1 MSLQVT
7 TSETF
12 HYAQLK
18 IQPMGSIGPLQILF
32 ILAIIT
38 APIVR
43 IWITVHCANKAKSLN
58 RSSWGW
64 GLFGFFLPII
74 AIIWIQFM
82 KPKVDW
88 EKDNTTLDR

>member
-38 APIVR
+38 ALIVIIVR
-43 IWITVHCANKAKSLN
+43 AIMKSN
-58 RSSWGW
+58 ER
-64 GLFGFFLPII
+64 
-74 AIIWIQFM
+74 
-82 KPKVDW
+82 
-88 EKDNTTLDR
+88 E